1 MQTAE
6 AINTGTGETSAG
18 GQGHPIGI
26 LRYVDTREECRETWD
41 TLILTRWDPFYSWG
55 SRRRAV
61 WGGDLSLM
69 SQFWLNCYP
78 LGSTAPAV
86 AKVLTVLWL
95 LCYPVGA
102 LYTEGFSLTLS
113 GSNSR

>member
-1 MQTAE
+1 MQ
-6 AINTGTGETSAG
+6 
-18 GQGHPIGI
+18 
-26 LRYVDTREECRETWD
+26 
-41 TLILTRWDPFYSWG
+41 
-55 SRRRAV
+55 
-61 WGGDLSLM
+61 GDLGHSDTHQMGPFLLLGLQEKSCLGGEDLTLM